1 MLEEVTVSGE
11 TPATMVLPP
20 DSRANTA
27 TTIGRENVEAA
38 ERGGRVIEDVFTTMR
53 EIHDASNRIGE
64 IIGVIDGIAFQ
75 TNILALNAAVEA
87 ARAGEAGRGFAV
99 VASEVRSLAQRSA
112 DAAREVKTLVGTSV
126 DKVENGVRVV
136 KQAGT
141 VIEEIVCASQ
151 KVNALIEDIAGSA
164 REQAEGV
171 EATSRDVLEVDA
183 LINNNSAMVQ
193 DAANAAGV
201 LREQAHVLAENVARF
216 RLAEQRD

>member
-1 MLEEVTVSGE
+1 M
-11 TPATMVLPP
+11 
-20 DSRANTA
+20 
-27 TTIGRENVEAA
+27 
-38 ERGGRVIEDVFTTMR
+38 
-53 EIHDASNRIGE
+53 
-64 IIGVIDGIAFQ
+64 
-75 TNILALNAAVEA
+75 
-87 ARAGEAGRGFAV
+87 
-99 VASEVRSLAQRSA
+99 
-112 DAAREVKTLVGTSV
+112 
-126 DKVENGVRVV
+126 RVV